1 MMKRITSLMA
11 AAMVAAVGLS
21 PAWGQD
27 VQGEDYTSHLA
38 NPSFTEGA
46 STLPGDTIS
55 STAGRGYIMAPKGWR
70 MTYMTTTWDRQFLTY
85 SDYTS
90 ATGLDGFQTPLLEPQ
105 DADNGFYFH
114 AITGG
119 GSAPR
124 GTIYSVLQDVNTLP
138 AGRYTLTFYGFLKD
152 RSNATGGTELSVPKI
167 IVETPF
173 GVSETEMDTLSI
185 AATAEWM
192 PGEVSF
198 ALTEDN
204 MPVTLG
210 LRFEL
215 KGLNE
220 QQLYMDNFRLYR
232 TGDATSE
239 DMINQVNSQT
249 GTYRNELATK
259 HLEIDYSYLPEGW
272 DDTMYAYEDGEG
284 MDTISSV
291 LGAQAYQAQVQ
302 FWIARMDSLI
312 DYRTVQIPMWNDSL
326 QTLIDAAQYEGIDA
340 LQTLLQSNT
349 GLMEGQTENPAFA
362 AAIAATEQAVY
373 DYLLNGAMSVV
384 TYDNPSDVTGFFIVN
399 PTIEGERAQVAPE
412 GWDLEVI
419 NSGQPWLHTGDRYYE
434 DGTPVPS
441 MYFNTWNPTA
451 GQVEYTATQ
460 DLGTIPVGIYT
471 LRALVAGDGNQ
482 GTYLFVKVG
491 DEYYSAEAVRS
502 DDVFDTLYVENVL
515 VLDENAPVTIGFT
528 NQADSLW
535 ADAHASDATYVSAD
549 DFALFYQGSDPSALK
564 GVLEEAIAEMEAY
577 LTDTEE
583 GAAALKGDVAAVQ
596 AVIAEAREIAQGTD
610 FAAYGR
616 ALSNLNAQYTIITA
630 SATAAGNVQTT
641 IDEANALIQES
652 GSKMTDAKAPLE
664 TEVTIAAT
672 WLESDDA
679 VTADA
684 EALIDNILA
693 AIEVAEDSIR
703 SWEKQHLVV
712 GDATACLV
720 NPTIE
725 DGTKG
730 YHMDA
735 FGGAYIVSAS
745 DFFDDGHSHLC
756 FWSGALPADSV
767 GFDIYQNVGHVPSG
781 YYRMT
786 AMAVAGKA
794 GDASEGD
801 CFSNGNVVF
810 YAIGDVDHEV
820 QVPIRHAL
828 YESGDTLTFSSSG
841 RLDSTYN
848 YYSNQPYQYVLD
860 RILVNH
866 GEFRFGMKT
875 IGPMNVTTA
884 RIYNFTLEYL
894 EPVDYEPYPDAIEEV
909 GADAAEL
916 KAYAQNGYIIVET
929 DEPYT
934 IVSVNGGVV
943 PDTDAQLV
951 PGVYIVRAGSK
962 TVKVVVD

>member
-1 MMKRITSLMA
+1 MMKRFTSLA
-11 AAMVAAVGLS
+11 AAAIVAAVGLS

-46 STLPGDTIS
+46 GTQPGDTIA
-55 STAGRGYIMAPKGWR
+55 TNGRGNIYVPAGW
-70 MTYMTTTWDRQFLTY
+70 TLVYTNTVPTWDRQFIRY
-85 SDYTS
+85 ADIENPPGGS
-90 ATGLDGFQTPLLEPQ
+90 LDDFQTPLLAPQ
-105 DADNGFYFH
+105 DGDGYYFFH
-114 AITGG
+114 GITGAG
-119 GSAPR
+119 
-124 GTIYSVLQDVNTLP
+124 VVNEP
-138 AGRYTLTFYGFLKD
+138 YTLTQTLTDLPSGRYILKYYAALKVRAAD
-152 RSNATGGTELSVPKI
+152 ILNPEPLMRVTTSVGDTDEPIEVFMPDTTMSEWPAEDELEFV
-167 IVETPF
+167 VLTDN
-173 GVSETEMDTLSI
+173 DT
-185 AATAEWM
+185 
-192 PGEVSF
+192 
-198 ALTEDN
+198 
-204 MPVTLG
+204 VTLG
-210 LRFEL
+210 MYYEAPSYA
-215 KGLNE
+215 E
-220 QQLYMDNFRLYR
+220 QHVYLDNFRLYR
-232 TGDATSE
+232 LGDVTE
-239 DMINQVNSQT
+239 LDIINSTKQET
-249 GTYRNELATK
+249 EAFMMELAAK
-259 HLEIDYSYLPEGW
+259 HVEIEYQYLPGDW
-272 DDTMYAYEDGEG
+272 DNIMYDYEQPQT
-284 MDTISSV
+284 MDTVSSIQ
-291 LGAQAYQAQVQ
+291 GAQAFQQQVLL
-302 FWIARMDSLI
+302 WISRMDSLI
-312 DYRTVQIPMWNDSL
+312 TYRTMEIPMWNDSL
-326 QTLIDAAQYEGIDA
+326 QTLITEAKYEGIEA
-340 LQTLLQSNT
+340 LQTQLDANKALLEAATYPQDFVTALAASKQAAFDYNLN
-349 GLMEGQTENPAFA
+349 GLMS
-362 AAIAATEQAVY
+362 
-373 DYLLNGAMSVV
+373 LV
-384 TYDNPSDVTGFFIVN
+384 TYDEPTDFTSFFIVN
-399 PTIEGERAQVAPE
+399 PTCEGERQRVDPE
-412 GWDLEVI
+412 GWTVI
-419 NSGQPWLHTGDRYYE
+419 SVGSTQPYLYGSDRQYA
-434 DGTPVPS
+434 DGTTNPGT
-441 MYFNTWNPTA
+441 YFNTWGTSGEVEFTA
-451 GQVEYTATQ
+451 MQTIEN
-460 DLGTIPVGIYT
+460 IPVGIYT
-471 LRALVAGDGNQ
+471 LRASIAGDGNQ
-482 GTYLFVKVG
+482 GTYLFAKVG
-491 DEYYSAEAVRS
+491 DDYYYTEVPRN
-502 DDVFDTLYVENVL
+502 DTRMDTMYVENIL
-515 VLDENAPVTIGFT
+515 VLNENTSLTIGFT
-528 NQADSLW
+528 NQADTLW
-535 ADAHASDATYVSAD
+535 ADAHASDATYISAD

-583 GAAALKGDVAAVQ
+583 GAAALKGDVTAVQ
-596 AVIAEAREIAQGTD
+596 AVIAEARETAQGTD

-641 IDEANALIQES
+641 MDEANALIQES

-745 DFFDDGHSHLC
+745 DFFADNHTHLC
-756 FWSGALPADSV
+756 FWSGGAPADSV
-767 GFDIYQNVGHVPSG
+767 GFDMYQNVGNIPSG

-786 AMAVAGKA
+786 AMAVVGAN
-794 GDASEGD
+794 EPNNIEE
-801 CFSNGNVVF
+801 FSNGNVVF

-820 QVPIRHAL
+820 QVPLHHAI

-875 IGPMNVTTA
+875 IGPMNINTA

>member
-1 MMKRITSLMA
+1 MMKRFTSLA
-11 AAMVAAVGLS
+11 AAAIVAAVGLS
-21 PAWGQD
+21 PAWGQE

-38 NPSFTEGA
+38 NPSFTEGY
-46 STLPGDTIS
+46 STEVGDTIGSLSLCS
-55 STAGRGYIMAPKGWR
+55 SRYLMAPKGWD
-70 MTYMTTTWDRQFLTY
+70 MVFTSSLLVWDQEY
-85 SDYTS
+85 VNYADYEADASSIASDP
-90 ATGLDGFQTPLLEPQ
+90 FRIPLLSPQ
-105 DADNGFYFH
+105 DGDGGFFFH

-119 GSAPR
+119 GVCTSP
-124 GTIYSVLQDVNTLP
+124 YTLTQTLSSLP
-138 AGRYTLTFYGFLKD
+138 SGRYTLTYYAAYKERAEIND
-152 RSNATGGTELSVPKI
+152 PKPYIRVTTPTGTTDALI
-167 IVETPF
+167 DTC
-173 GVSETEMDTLSI
+173 GVSTALEEWGYGSI
-185 AATAEWM
+185 D
-192 PGEVSF
+192 F
-198 ALTEDN
+198 ALVNDN
-204 MPVTLG
+204 DTVTLG
-210 LRFEL
+210 LYFEIPSC
-215 KGLNE
+215 GE
-220 QQLYMDNFRLYR
+220 QHVYLDNFRLYR
-232 TGDATSE
+232 IGDVTTE
-239 DMINQVNSQT
+239 DLINQVNSET
-249 GTYRNELATK
+249 ETYRNELMTK
-259 HLEIDYSYLPEGW
+259 HPQVDFSLLPEGW
-272 DDTMYAYEDGEG
+272 DITMYDYEDGTG
-284 MDTISSV
+284 MDTISS
-291 LGAQAYQAQVQ
+291 LAGAEAYQAQVL

-312 DYRTVQIPMWNDSL
+312 DYRTVQMPMLNDSL

-349 GLMEGQTENPAFA
+349 DLMASPTDNPTFA
-362 AAIAATEQAVY
+362 AAIAASKEAIYTYNV
-373 DYLLNGAMSVV
+373 NGVMAGV
-384 TYDNPSDVTGFFIVN
+384 TYDNPSDVTAFFIVN
-399 PTIEGERAQVAPE
+399 PTVDGEYLQKNPE
-412 GWDLEVI
+412 GWEVVT
-419 NSGQPWLHTGDRYYE
+419 NSGQPYVWHDDRTYQ
-434 DGTPVPS
+434 DGTVNTGG
-441 MYFNTWNPTA
+441 YFNTWDATP
-451 GQVEYTATQ
+451 GKVEYTATQ
-460 DLGTIPVGIYT
+460 TIQNLPIGIYT
-471 LRALVAGDGNQ
+471 LRALMAGDGNQ

-491 DEYYSAEAVRS
+491 DEYYSTEAIRS
-502 DDVFDTLYVENVL
+502 DGRLDTISVENVL
-515 VLDENAPVTIGFT
+515 VLTENTPVTIGIT

-535 ADAHASDATYVSAD
+535 ADAHVSDATYISGD

-583 GAAALKGDVAAVQ
+583 GTAALKGDVAAVQ
-596 AVIAEAREIAQGTD
+596 AVIAEAKETAQGTD

-641 IDEANALIQES
+641 MDEANALIQES

-745 DFFDDGHSHLC
+745 DFFADNHTHLC
-756 FWSGALPADSV
+756 FWSGGAPADSV
-767 GFDIYQNVGHVPSG
+767 GFDMYQNVGNIPSG

-786 AMAVAGKA
+786 AMAVVGAN
-794 GDASEGD
+794 EPNNIEE
-801 CFSNGNVVF
+801 FSNGNVVF

-820 QVPIRHAL
+820 QVPLHHAI

-875 IGPMNVTTA
+875 IGPMNINTA

>member
-55 STAGRGYIMAPKGWR
+55 STSGRGYIMAPKGWR

-85 SDYTS
+85 SDYTANAAS
-90 ATGLDGFQTPLLEPQ
+90 CDAFQTPLLEPQ
-105 DADNGFYFH
+105 DGDDGFYFH

-119 GSAPR
+119 NSAPA
-124 GTIYSVLQDVNTLP
+124 GTIYSVLQDVNTLR

-312 DYRTVQIPMWNDSL
+312 DYRTVQMPMWNDSL

-362 AAIAATEQAVY
+362 AAIAATEQAIF
-373 DYLLNGAMSVV
+373 DYNLNGAMSTV
-384 TYDNPSDVTGFFIVN
+384 TYDNPSDVTAFFVVN
-399 PTIEGERAQVAPE
+399 PTIEGDRVQVAPE
-412 GWDLEVI
+412 GWEVI
-419 NSGQPWLHTGDRYYE
+419 AKETGQPYLYGSDRQYA
-434 DGTPVPS
+434 DGTTNPGT
-441 MYFNTWNPTA
+441 YFNTWNGTA
-451 GQVEYTATQ
+451 GLVEFTAMQ
-460 DLGTIPVGIYT
+460 TIENVPVGIYT
-471 LRALVAGDGNQ
+471 LRASIAGDGNQ
-482 GTYLFVKVG
+482 GTYLFAKVG
-491 DEYYSAEAVRS
+491 DDYYYTEVPRN
-502 DDVFDTLYVENVL
+502 DTRMDTMYVENIL
-515 VLDENAPVTIGFT
+515 VLNENTSLTIGFT
-528 NQADSLW
+528 NQADTLW

-583 GAAALKGDVAAVQ
+583 GTAALKGDVAAVQ
-596 AVIAEAREIAQGTD
+596 AVIAEAKETAQGTD

-641 IDEANALIQES
+641 MDEANALIQES

-745 DFFDDGHSHLC
+745 DFFADNHTHLC
-756 FWSGALPADSV
+756 FWSGGAPADSV
-767 GFDIYQNVGHVPSG
+767 GFDMYQNVGNIPSG

-786 AMAVAGKA
+786 AMAVVGAN
-794 GDASEGD
+794 EPNNIEE
-801 CFSNGNVVF
+801 FSNGNVVF

-820 QVPIRHAL
+820 QVPLHHAI
-828 YESGDTLTFSSSG
+828 YENGDTLTFSSSG

-848 YYSNQPYQYVLD
+848 YYSNEPYQYVLD

-875 IGPMNVTTA
+875 IGPMNINTA